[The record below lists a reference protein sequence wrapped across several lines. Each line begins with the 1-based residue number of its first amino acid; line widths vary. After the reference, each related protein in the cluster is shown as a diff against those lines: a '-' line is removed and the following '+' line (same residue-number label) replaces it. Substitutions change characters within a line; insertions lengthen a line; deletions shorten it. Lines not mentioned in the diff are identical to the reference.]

1 MAKNQ
6 PREQAAPA
14 APAQPV
20 NPALPTT
27 IAVRIHSIN
36 PSGNLKATASV
47 NLNGVFAVHGLK
59 VMDGKKGLFVSMPGY
74 QGRSG
79 WVDSAH
85 PIDAGFREQLNQAV
99 MDAYVQAIAQG
110 QNDLMAAQQRAAN
123 PSPDEGGPGMQM
135 GGM

>member
-14 APAQPV
+14 TPAQPV

-79 WVDSAH
+79 WVDSVH

-99 MDAYVQAIAQG
+99 MDAYVQAITQG
-110 QNDLMAAQQRAAN
+110 QNDLVAAQQRAAS

>member
-6 PREQAAPA
+6 PREQAAPE
-14 APAQPV
+14 PSAQPAST
-20 NPALPTT
+20 ALPTT
-27 IAVRIHSIN
+27 IAVRIHKIN
-36 PSGNLKATASV
+36 PTGNPRATASV

-74 QGRSG
+74 QGRTG
-79 WVDSAH
+79 WVDSVH

-99 MDAYVQAIAQG
+99 MDAYAQAITQG
-110 QNDLMAAQQRAAN
+110 QNDLMAARQRAAT
-123 PSPDEGGPGMQM
+123 PPLSEEAPGMQM